1 MDKSARGAAALT
13 TLETVPPNQRQRQG
27 AMSPIPAERHDQNPS
42 PPRHAAS
49 LLPLGYLFFVLFFL
63 FPLVTSRCHR
73 GIPDKPSWIGG
84 CCCQSRGVPPS
95 DGCLFPSYFFFR
107 RFVAS
112 FFPKL
117 QLGLLIVVAV
127 LTVLSAVSTQSR
139 PNASPSVPLQSHAEL
154 LLSARVRFLAS
165 VAATLLVRQRRYL
178 FCALAGR
185 PSPRPDLRP
194 EQLST
199 ASNFTSKFCA
209 SHPLFT
215 SVSCCSHT
223 APATA
228 TQKERTGLAAAR
240 YLLPFFSTSLLWVKK
255 RCGVVRN
262 PPSLCDKHSGLR
274 KAVSSVGF
282 ALPRNPLRHTQ

>member
-49 LLPLGYLFFVLFFL
+49 LLPLGYLFFVLFFFSL
-63 FPLVTSRCHR
+63 SSPRVVIEAFRTSHL
-73 GIPDKPSWIGG
+73 GSAAAVVNLGG
-84 CCCQSRGVPPS
+84 FLLLTAASFH
-95 DGCLFPSYFFFR
+95 LIFFR

-127 LTVLSAVSTQSR
+127 FTVLSAVSTQSR